1 MRQGINLLLHRNV
14 KGALQLAS
22 MIAQGHAVWFTGGT
36 PAEVEKQVRK
46 TMQAAAFQRRV
57 PVLVAY
63 NVPYRDCG
71 QFSAGGAT
79 NTAEYVAWIDGVAKG
94 IGSGK
99 AVVILEPDGLGIIPY
114 NVDLQGVHE
123 WCQPPGGSS
132 ALADARYV
140 QMNAAVDRL
149 EQQPRASVYL
159 DGTHSNWLGSGEA
172 AYRLVKGGA
181 LRAQGFFV
189 NASNYQPTPQLV
201 QYGTW
206 ISKCI
211 AFATG
216 GPPWAAGHFD
226 WCGSQYFPA
235 TSSDYSTWHL
245 TDEKYAAEVDPNIAG
260 VELTHFVVDTSRN
273 GQGPWHPTVSYPD
286 AQDWCNPPGRGV
298 GARPTVNTGVPPA
311 LGQQLVDAYIWV
323 KVPGESDGS
332 CNRGI
337 PGATGIRSGG
347 WSTRRPEPGSRNRRF
362 SSHSLRARR
371 SWADR
376 RSRNSSGG
384 AARAASPEAR
394 STIGRPRR
402 RWTDRGHPRRSAAKW
417 RVDRDRLAR
426 SQRDGEGERRGSRT
440 RARRGGRAG
449 VRPQRRGAHPRH
461 ATFPDPR
468 DRAEHR

>member
-1 MRQGINLLLHRNV
+1 MRNMTWTALRCAVVAIAVVVLAPAASGASEPRALDPATRFYVPAPSADAVRQGIDLLVHRNV
-14 KGALQLAS
+14 KGALQLAA

-123 WCQPPGGSS
+123 WCQPAGGSS

-172 AYRLVKGGA
+172 AYRLVKGGV

-211 AFATG
+211 AFATSGPRLG
-216 GPPWAAGHFD
+216 GRALRLVRQPVLPGDVERLLDVAPDGREVRGGGRPEHRRSRADALRRRHEPQRAG
-226 WCGSQYFPA
+226 A
-235 TSSDYSTWHL
+235 VASD
-245 TDEKYAAEVDPNIAG
+245 G
-260 VELTHFVVDTSRN
+260 VV
-273 GQGPWHPTVSYPD
+273 
-286 AQDWCNPPGRGV
+286 PGRPGLV
-298 GARPTVNTGVPPA
+298 QPAGPRGRRASDGQHGRAAGARPG
-311 LGQQLVDAYIWV
+311 
-323 KVPGESDGS
+323 
-332 CNRGI
+332 
-337 PGATGIRSGG
+337 
-347 WSTRRPEPGSRNRRF
+347 
-362 SSHSLRARR
+362 
-371 SWADR
+371 DR
-376 RSRNSSGG
+376 R
-384 AARAASPEAR
+384 
-394 STIGRPRR
+394 
-402 RWTDRGHPRRSAAKW
+402 
-417 RVDRDRLAR
+417 RVSL
-426 SQRDGEGERRGSRT
+426 GEG
-440 RARRGGRAG
+440 
-449 VRPQRRGAHPRH
+449 PR
-461 ATFPDPR
+461 
-468 DRAEHR
+468 

>member
-1 MRQGINLLLHRNV
+1 MRNMTWTALRCAVVAIAVVVLAPAASGATEPRALDPATRFYVPAPSTEAVRQGIDLLVHRNV
-14 KGALQLAS
+14 KGALQLAA

-36 PAEVEKQVRK
+36 PGEVEKQVRK

-123 WCQPPGGSS
+123 WCQPAGGSA

-140 QMNAAVDRL
+140 QLNAAVDRL

-172 AYRLVKGGA
+172 AYRIVKAGG

-211 AFATG
+211 AFATS
-216 GPPWAAGHFD
+216 GPSWAAGHFD
-226 WCGSQYFPA
+226 WCGSQYYPA

-298 GARPTVNTGVPPA
+298 GARPTASTGVPPV
-311 LGQQLVDAYIWV
+311 LGQQLVDAYLWV

-337 PGATGIRSGG
+337 AGSTNDPEWGMVDPPAGA
-347 WSTRRPEPGSRNRRF
+347 WFPQQA
-362 SSHSLRARR
+362 LQLAQL
-371 SWADR
+371 
-376 RSRNSSGG
+376 
-384 AARAASPEAR
+384 ASPPLL
-394 STIGRPRR
+394 G
-402 RWTDRGHPRRSAAKW
+402 
-417 RVDRDRLAR
+417 
-426 SQRDGEGERRGSRT
+426 
-440 RARRGGRAG
+440 
-449 VRPQRRGAHPRH
+449 
-461 ATFPDPR
+461 
-468 DRAEHR
+468 

>member
-1 MRQGINLLLHRNV
+1 
-14 KGALQLAS
+14 
-22 MIAQGHAVWFTGGT
+22 MIAQGHAVWITGGT
-36 PAEVEKQVRK
+36 PAEAEKQVRK
-46 TMQAAAFQRRV
+46 VMQSAAFQRRV

-63 NVPYRDCG
+63 NLPYRDCL
-71 QFSAGGAT
+71 QYSAGGAPT
-79 NTAEYVAWIDGVAKG
+79 TADYIAWIDGFAKG

-140 QMNAAVDRL
+140 ELNAAVDRL
-149 EQQPRASVYL
+149 AQQPRASVYL

-172 AYRLVKGGA
+172 AYRLHKAGV
-181 LRAQGFFV
+181 LRTQGFFV

-260 VELTHFVVDTSRN
+260 VALTHFVVDTSRN
-273 GQGPWHPTVSYPD
+273 GQGPWRPTVSYPD
-286 AQDWCNPPGRGV
+286 AQDWCNPPGRGL
-298 GARPTVNTGVPPA
+298 GAPPD
-311 LGQQLVDAYIWV
+311 GQ
-323 KVPGESDGS
+323 
-332 CNRGI
+332 RGC
-337 PGATGIRSGG
+337 
-347 WSTRRPEPGSRNRRF
+347 
-362 SSHSLRARR
+362 
-371 SWADR
+371 
-376 RSRNSSGG
+376 
-384 AARAASPEAR
+384 AARARPAAR
-394 STIGRPRR
+394 RCVSLDQGPRR
-402 RWTDRGHPRRSAAKW
+402 
-417 RVDRDRLAR
+417 V
-426 SQRDGEGERRGSRT
+426 
-440 RARRGGRAG
+440 GRIL
-449 VRPQRRGAHPRH
+449 Q
-461 ATFPDPR
+461 PR
-468 DRAEHR
+468 DRRLDDRSGVGDRRPAGRSVVPATGAAARSAREPAAPRLIDVRRTPRAGRREPPRPRPALQSGATEEVGRSRTSAR

>member
-1 MRQGINLLLHRNV
+1 MTVRNRTRATLRCAASVIAVVVLAPVAAGATAPRALDPDIRFYVPPPSQDAFRQWIDLLRHHNV
-14 KGALQLAS
+14 KGAFQLAA

-46 TMQAAAFQRRV
+46 TMQAAAIQRRV

-79 NTAEYVAWIDGVAKG
+79 TTAEYVAWIDGVAKG

-123 WCQPPGGSS
+123 WCQPAGGSS
-132 ALADARYV
+132 ALADARYE
-140 QMNAAVDRL
+140 QLNTAVDRL
-149 EQQPRASVYL
+149 EQAPGTSVYL
-159 DGTHSNWLGSGEA
+159 DGTHSSWLSSGEA
-172 AYRLVKGGA
+172 AYRLVKAGV

-211 AFATG
+211 AFATN
-216 GPPWAAGHFD
+216 GPDWAAGHFD
-226 WCGSQYFPA
+226 WCGSQYYPA

-245 TDEKYAAEVDPNIAG
+245 TDEKYAAEVDPNITG
-260 VELTHFVVDTSRN
+260 VELTHFVIDTSRN

-298 GARPTVNTGVPPA
+298 GARPTASTGVPVV
-311 LGQQLVDAYIWV
+311 LGQQLVDAYLWV

-337 PGATGIRSGG
+337 AGSTIDPEWGMVDPPAGA
-347 WSTRRPEPGSRNRRF
+347 WFPQQA
-362 SSHSLRARR
+362 LQLAQL
-371 SWADR
+371 
-376 RSRNSSGG
+376 
-384 AARAASPEAR
+384 ASP
-394 STIGRPRR
+394 P
-402 RWTDRGHPRRSAAKW
+402 
-417 RVDRDRLAR
+417 LL
-426 SQRDGEGERRGSRT
+426 Q
-440 RARRGGRAG
+440 GGG
-449 VRPQRRGAHPRH
+449 G
-461 ATFPDPR
+461 
-468 DRAEHR
+468 

>member
-1 MRQGINLLLHRNV
+1 
-14 KGALQLAS
+14 

-123 WCQPPGGSS
+123 WCQPAGGSS

-172 AYRLVKGGA
+172 GYRLVKGGV

-211 AFATG
+211 AFATS
-216 GPPWAAGHFD
+216 GPDWAAGHFD
-226 WCGSQYFPA
+226 WCGSQYYPA

-273 GQGPWHPTVSYPD
+273 GQGPWHPTASYPD

-298 GARPTVNTGVPPA
+298 GARPTADTGVPSA
-311 LGQQLVDAYIWV
+311 LGQEIVDAYLWV

-337 PGATGIRSGG
+337 PG
-347 WSTRRPEPGSRNRRF
+347 STTDPEWGMVDPP
-362 SSHSLRARR
+362 A
-371 SWADR
+371 
-376 RSRNSSGG
+376 G
-384 AARAASPEAR
+384 AWFPQQALQLAQLASPPLL
-394 STIGRPRR
+394 G
-402 RWTDRGHPRRSAAKW
+402 
-417 RVDRDRLAR
+417 
-426 SQRDGEGERRGSRT
+426 
-440 RARRGGRAG
+440 
-449 VRPQRRGAHPRH
+449 
-461 ATFPDPR
+461 
-468 DRAEHR
+468 